1 MDLKA
6 KNETIKSLYKMEN
19 MTTIADCVE
28 FKNEL
33 HKKLYVKSGAK
44 NFNEYIKYINS
55 VYSDNGHAVVPGTAF
70 A

>member
-1 MDLKA
+1 
-6 KNETIKSLYKMEN
+6 MEN
-19 MTTIADCVE
+19 ITTINDCVE

-55 VYSDNGHAVVPGTAF
+55 TYSDNKTYSGKSAVSIGVTS
-70 A
+70 

>member
-1 MDLKA
+1 MG
-6 KNETIKSLYKMEN
+6 NTRI
-19 MTTIADCVE
+19 IDCVE

-33 HKKLYVKSGAK
+33 HKKLYIKSGAK

-55 VYSDNGHAVVPGTAF
+55 IYSDNKNSSEENESHASSVAE